1 MSGPESCDIAGAP
14 DRQAWYAEFC
24 AELSAQA
31 GEEEVEG
38 GDVGRRLDAFLARRA
53 LTLPRRTRDH
63 LIKKT
68 VFELNLP
75 TQVRSR
81 SNSEEATGR

>member
-1 MSGPESCDIAGAP
+1 MSGESCDIAGTP

-24 AELSAQA
+24 TQLSVQA
-31 GEEEVEG
+31 GDKQVEG
-38 GDVGRRLDAFLARRA
+38 VDVGRRLNAFLARRA

-63 LIKKT
+63 LVRKT

-81 SNSEEATGR
+81 SSSEEATGR